1 MIIRTLMLTA
11 LMFSTAALAAEPI
24 LGKWKQID
32 DRTGQVRSV
41 VVMAQEPDGSISG
54 TVIKRYPYPG
64 MKELCQNCPPPYT
77 NQPIEG
83 MKPITGLRP
92 DPDRPGQYVQGQIID
107 PNTGKVYR
115 MKAKVNA
122 NGRTMTGRGYLG
134 VSLLGRSQT
143 WLRADD

>member
-1 MIIRTLMLTA
+1 
-11 LMFSTAALAAEPI
+11 
-24 LGKWKQID
+24 
-32 DRTGQVRSV
+32 
-41 VVMAQEPDGSISG
+41 
-54 TVIKRYPYPG
+54 
-64 MKELCQNCPPPYT
+64 
-77 NQPIEG
+77 

-92 DPDRPGQYVQGQIID
+92 DPDRPGQYAQGQIID

-115 MKAKVNA
+115 MKAKVNP